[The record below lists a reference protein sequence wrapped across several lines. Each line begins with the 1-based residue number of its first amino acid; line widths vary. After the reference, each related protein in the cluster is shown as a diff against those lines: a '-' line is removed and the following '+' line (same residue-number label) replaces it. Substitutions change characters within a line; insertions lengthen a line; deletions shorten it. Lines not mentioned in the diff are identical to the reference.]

1 MSFRL
6 SVVQGQYIDT
16 PKHRIS
22 LMISYNNFK
31 MKIITIYLTL
41 QSLFVTISAFIFDA
55 KLFAECANTTI
66 QNIRLYRPS
75 TQEYRLIPVDPSG
88 YDIDVWLGCLE
99 QQDIYGVMTISSESD
114 DEGLDS
120 ERQELHDGVNDLN
133 TIALNTTDMEN
144 IEKRS
149 EYQLKTQVVIQMMS
163 P

>member
-1 MSFRL
+1 
-6 SVVQGQYIDT
+6 
-16 PKHRIS
+16 
-22 LMISYNNFK
+22 MISYNNFK

-88 YDIDVWLGCLE
+88 YDIDVWL
-99 QQDIYGVMTISSESD
+99 
-114 DEGLDS
+114 
-120 ERQELHDGVNDLN
+120 RDGVNDLN